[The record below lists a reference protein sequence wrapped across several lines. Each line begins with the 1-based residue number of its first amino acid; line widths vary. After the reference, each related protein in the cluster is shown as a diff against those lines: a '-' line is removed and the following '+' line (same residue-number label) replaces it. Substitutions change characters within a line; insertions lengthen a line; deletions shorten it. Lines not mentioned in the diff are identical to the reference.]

1 MWRALGGKALLA
13 HVPLIAARGASTC
26 YYQTRLPRRPALWTE
41 SLWGSQPLQSADSQ
55 FGYAAC
61 TVQNRLKKSPQWCPL
76 PPISYVPLGYSKTR
90 RFLSVFFCKNANPF
104 YLGRALIVLPLSKAY
119 CTSLKY
125 CNIIPNWFLQRHS
138 KRTGTLKPS
147 QWLSVDYQKPIKITW
162 RHKEEYDFTEENDD
176 SFLFFKPLCLCI
188 WVFYL

>member
-1 MWRALGGKALLA
+1 MKSRVTVNLGCQLDWVWYQLRDKALWACLQEGLTGWRLSGGSAFWWGSDVKGSGRKGLWEERALLA
-13 HVPLIAARGASTC
+13 HVPLIAARGSSTC

-104 YLGRALIVLPLSKAY
+104 YLGRALIV
-119 CTSLKY
+119 
-125 CNIIPNWFLQRHS
+125 
-138 KRTGTLKPS
+138 
-147 QWLSVDYQKPIKITW
+147 
-162 RHKEEYDFTEENDD
+162 
-176 SFLFFKPLCLCI
+176 
-188 WVFYL
+188 